1 MPVRKYKPV
10 TPGRRFMAI
19 ASYDEITKGKPE
31 KALLQKLTKSGGRN
45 NSGKMTI
52 RNHGGGNKRMY
63 RLIDFKRLKDGIM
76 ADVIAIE
83 YDPNRTSRIALLQYA
98 DGVKTYIIAP
108 NGVTVG
114 DKISSGADADI
125 KPGCALPLQNIPVG
139 TLVHNV
145 ELNPGRGGQMARSA
159 GNYAQLM
166 AKEDKYA
173 LLRLPSSEMRR
184 VLITCRA
191 TIGQVGNLEHE
202 NEKLG
207 KAGKSRWKGRTP
219 HTRGVVMNPRD
230 HPHGG
235 GEGKSPVGRKKGPV
249 SATGV
254 LALGFKTRRN
264 KSTDKYIVKRRNS
277 K

>member
-1 MPVRKYKPV
+1 MAVRKYKPV

-31 KALLQKLTKSGGRN
+31 KALLRPLKHSGGRN

-52 RNHGGGNKRMY
+52 RNHGGGNKTMY
-63 RLIDFKRLKDGIM
+63 RLVDFKRQKDGIM
-76 ADVIAIE
+76 AEIIGIE
-83 YDPNRTSRIALLQYA
+83 YDPNRTCRIALIQYA
-98 DGVKTYIIAP
+98 DGVKSYILAP
-108 NGVTVG
+108 TGINVG

-125 KPGCALPLQNIPVG
+125 RSGCCLPLQNIPVG
-139 TLVHNV
+139 SLIHNV
-145 ELNPGRGGQMARSA
+145 ELHPGRGGQMARSA

-166 AKEDKYA
+166 AKEEKYA

-191 TIGQVGNLEHE
+191 TVGQVGNLEHE
-202 NEKLG
+202 NEKKG
-207 KAGKSRWKGRTP
+207 KAGKNRWLGRTP
-219 HTRGVVMNPRD
+219 HVRGVVMNPRD

-264 KSTDKYIVKRRNS
+264 KSTDKYIVKRRNA

>member
-1 MPVRKYKPV
+1 LSPLK
-10 TPGRRFMAI
+10 
-19 ASYDEITKGKPE
+19 
-31 KALLQKLTKSGGRN
+31 KSGGRN

-63 RLIDFKRLKDGIM
+63 RIVDFKRLKDGMM

-83 YDPNRTSRIALLQYA
+83 YDPNRTCRIALLQYE
-98 DGVKTYIIAP
+98 DGTKSYILAP
-108 NGVTVG
+108 VNVGVG
-114 DKISSGADADI
+114 DKISSGVDADI

-145 ELNPGRGGQMARSA
+145 ELHPGRGGQMARSA

-191 TIGQVGNLEHE
+191 TVGQVGNLEHE

-207 KAGKSRWKGRTP
+207 KAGKSRWQGKRP
-219 HTRGVVMNPRD
+219 HVRGVVMNPRD

>member
-1 MPVRKYKPV
+1 MAVRKYKPV

-19 ASYDEITKGKPE
+19 ASYDEITKSTPE
-31 KALLQKLTKSGGRN
+31 KALLTPLKKSGGRN

-76 ADVIAIE
+76 ANVIAIE
-83 YDPNRTSRIALLQYA
+83 YDPNRTSRIALLQYE
-98 DGVKTYIIAP
+98 DGTKSYIIAP
-108 NGVTVG
+108 VGVGVG
-114 DKISSGADADI
+114 DKISSGIGADI

-145 ELNPGRGGQMARSA
+145 ELHPGRGGQMARSA

-191 TIGQVGNLEHE
+191 TVGQVGNLEHE

-207 KAGKSRWKGRTP
+207 KAGKSRWLGRTP

>member
-1 MPVRKYKPV
+1 MAVRKYKPV

-19 ASYDEITKGKPE
+19 ASYDEITKSTPE
-31 KALLQKLTKSGGRN
+31 KALLTPLKKSGGRN

-76 ADVIAIE
+76 ANVIAIE
-83 YDPNRTSRIALLQYA
+83 YDPNRTSRIALLQYE
-98 DGVKTYIIAP
+98 DGTKSYIIAP
-108 NGVTVG
+108 VGVGVG
-114 DKISSGADADI
+114 DKISSGVNADI

-145 ELNPGRGGQMARSA
+145 ELHPGRGGQMARSA

-191 TIGQVGNLEHE
+191 TVGQVGNLEHE

-207 KAGKSRWKGRTP
+207 KAGKSRWLGRTP

>member
-145 ELNPGRGGQMARSA
+145 ELHPGRGGQMARSA

-191 TIGQVGNLEHE
+191 TVGQVGNLEHE

>member
-1 MPVRKYKPV
+1 MAVRKYKPV

-19 ASYDEITKGKPE
+19 ASYKEITKGKPE
-31 KALLQKLTKSGGRN
+31 KALVAPLRKFGGRN
-45 NSGKMTI
+45 NTGKMTI

-63 RLIDFKRLKDGIM
+63 RLIDFKRQKDGMM

-83 YDPNRTSRIALLQYA
+83 YDPNRTSRIALIQYA
-98 DGVKTYIIAP
+98 DGQKSYIIAP

-139 TLVHNV
+139 TLIHNV
-145 ELNPGRGGQMARSA
+145 ELHPGRGGQMARSA

-166 AKEDKYA
+166 AKEERYA

-184 VLITCRA
+184 VLIVCRA
-191 TIGQVGNLEHE
+191 TVGQVGNLDHE
-202 NEKLG
+202 NEKMG
-207 KAGKSRWKGRTP
+207 KAGKNRWLGRTP

>member
-1 MPVRKYKPV
+1 
-10 TPGRRFMAI
+10 MAI

-31 KALLQKLTKSGGRN
+31 KALLRPLKHSGGRN
-45 NSGKMTI
+45 NSGKMTV
-52 RNHGGGNKRMY
+52 RNHGGGNKTMY
-63 RLIDFKRLKDGIM
+63 RLVDFKRQKDGMM
-76 ADVIAIE
+76 AEIIAIE
-83 YDPNRTSRIALLQYA
+83 YDPNRTCRIALIQYE
-98 DGVKTYIIAP
+98 DGVKSYILAP
-108 NGVTVG
+108 TGINVG
-114 DKISSGADADI
+114 EKISSGVGADI
-125 KPGCALPLQNIPVG
+125 RSGCCLPLQNIPVG
-139 TLVHNV
+139 SLIHNV
-145 ELNPGRGGQMARSA
+145 ELHPGRGGQMARSA

-166 AKEDKYA
+166 AKEEKYA

-191 TIGQVGNLEHE
+191 TVGQVGNLEHE
-202 NEKLG
+202 NEKKG
-207 KAGKSRWKGRTP
+207 KAGKNRWLGRTP
-219 HTRGVVMNPRD
+219 HVRGVVMNPRD

-264 KSTDKYIVKRRNS
+264 KSTDKYIVKRRNA

>member
-31 KALLQKLTKSGGRN
+31 KALLEKLTKSGGRN

-63 RLIDFKRLKDGIM
+63 RLVDFKRLKDGMM

-83 YDPNRTSRIALLQYA
+83 YDPNRTSRIALLQYE
-98 DGVKTYIIAP
+98 DGVKSYIIAP